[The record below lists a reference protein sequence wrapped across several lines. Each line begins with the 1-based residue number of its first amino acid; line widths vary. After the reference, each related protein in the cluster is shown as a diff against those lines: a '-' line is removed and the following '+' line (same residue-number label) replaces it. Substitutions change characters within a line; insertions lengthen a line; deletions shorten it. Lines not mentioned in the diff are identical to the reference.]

1 MVSESARYYQT
12 HPAARER
19 KKKYDTR
26 FESSP
31 TQKAKRRELARHNAE
46 HDKKYGSASRRGMD
60 ASHTKSGIRYKP
72 SSVNRG
78 SKTDMAG
85 DGKSCRASPYRC
97 CAELSRRHHTDHHRS
112 FGLHTP
118 CHRFLP

>member
-1 MVSESARYYQT
+1 MTSSSAEYYRT
-12 HPAARER
+12 HPKARER
-19 KKKYDTR
+19 KKRYDTR

-31 TQKAKRRELARHNAE
+31 AQKAKRRELAKHNAV
-46 HDKKYGSASRRGMD
+46 HDKKYGAASRKGMD

-85 DGKSCRASPYRC
+85 DRRARGG
-97 CAELSRRHHTDHHRS
+97 R
-112 FGLHTP
+112 
-118 CHRFLP
+118 

>member
-1 MVSESARYYQT
+1 MSSSSAEYYRM
-12 HPAARER
+12 HPAARAR
-19 KKKYDTR
+19 KAAYDTK

-31 TQKAKRRELARHNAE
+31 VQKAKRRELARHNAE
-46 HDKKYGSASRRGMD
+46 HDKKYGSAYRRGMD

-85 DGKSCRASPYRC
+85 DIRARGV
-97 CAELSRRHHTDHHRS
+97 R
-112 FGLHTP
+112 
-118 CHRFLP
+118 

>member
-1 MVSESARYYQT
+1 MLSNSAEYYRT

-46 HDKKYGSASRRGMD
+46 HDKNFGSASRRGMD
-60 ASHTKSGIRYKP
+60 ASHVNASGIRYKP

-85 DGKSCRASPYRC
+85 DRRARGG
-97 CAELSRRHHTDHHRS
+97 R
-112 FGLHTP
+112 
-118 CHRFLP
+118 

>member
-1 MVSESARYYQT
+1 MVSESAKYYHA
-12 HPAARER
+12 HPEARER
-19 KKKYDTR
+19 KKRYDSK

-31 TQKAKRRELARHNAE
+31 SQKKKRRELVKFNAA
-46 HDKKYGSASRRGMD
+46 HDKKYGAASRKGMD

-85 DGKSCRASPYRC
+85 DRRARGG
-97 CAELSRRHHTDHHRS
+97 R
-112 FGLHTP
+112 
-118 CHRFLP
+118 

>member
-1 MVSESARYYQT
+1 MVSESAKYYHA
-12 HPAARER
+12 HPEARER
-19 KKKYDTR
+19 KKRYDSI

-31 TQKAKRRELARHNAE
+31 SQKAKRRELARHNSE
-46 HDKKYGSASRRGMD
+46 HDKKYGAASRKGMD

-85 DGKSCRASPYRC
+85 DRRARGG
-97 CAELSRRHHTDHHRS
+97 R
-112 FGLHTP
+112 
-118 CHRFLP
+118 

>member
-1 MVSESARYYQT
+1 MLSNSAEYYRT
-12 HPAARER
+12 HQAARER
-19 KKKYDTR
+19 KKRYDTR

-31 TQKAKRRELARHNAE
+31 SQKAKRRELARHNAE
-46 HDKKYGSASRRGMD
+46 HDKKYGAASRKGMD

-85 DGKSCRASPYRC
+85 DRRARGG
-97 CAELSRRHHTDHHRS
+97 R
-112 FGLHTP
+112 
-118 CHRFLP
+118 

>member
-1 MVSESARYYQT
+1 MTSSSAEYYRT

-19 KKKYDTR
+19 KKKYDSK

-31 TQKAKRRELARHNAE
+31 SQKKKRRELAKFNAA
-46 HDKKYGSASRRGMD
+46 HDKKYGAASRKGMD
-60 ASHTKSGIRYKP
+60 ASHTKAGIRYKP

-85 DGKSCRASPYRC
+85 DRRARGG
-97 CAELSRRHHTDHHRS
+97 R
-112 FGLHTP
+112 
-118 CHRFLP
+118 

>member
-1 MVSESARYYQT
+1 MVSESAKYYHE
-12 HPAARER
+12 HPLARER
-19 KKKYDTR
+19 KKKYDSK

-31 TQKAKRRELARHNAE
+31 SQKAKRRELARHNAE
-46 HDKKYGSASRRGMD
+46 HDKKYGAASRKGMD

-85 DGKSCRASPYRC
+85 DRRARGG
-97 CAELSRRHHTDHHRS
+97 R
-112 FGLHTP
+112 
-118 CHRFLP
+118 

>member
-19 KKKYDTR
+19 KQKYDTR

-31 TQKAKRRELARHNAE
+31 AQKAKRRELARHNAA
-46 HDKKYGSASRRGMD
+46 HDKKYGAASRKGMD

-78 SKTDMAG
+78 SKSDMAG
-85 DGKSCRASPYRC
+85 DRRARGG
-97 CAELSRRHHTDHHRS
+97 R
-112 FGLHTP
+112 
-118 CHRFLP
+118 